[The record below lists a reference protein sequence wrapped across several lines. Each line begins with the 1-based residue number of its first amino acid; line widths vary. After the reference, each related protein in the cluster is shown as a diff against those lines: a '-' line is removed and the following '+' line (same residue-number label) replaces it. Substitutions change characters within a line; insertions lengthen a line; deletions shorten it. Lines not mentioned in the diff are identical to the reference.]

1 MVGLLKIEG
10 SSEVSIDI
18 WFKGFSHQNKTHI
31 FFNYTIANGSTS
43 PSVEL

>member
-31 FFNYTIANGSTS
+31 FFNYTIANGST
-43 PSVEL
+43 PTHV